1 MTDHVTT
8 AVTTLLAATEQ
19 QGPGNTLRIVLLVSM
34 VGGAL
39 LAWFLLRGYGN
50 NGDGADGAD
59 GGDGAGR
66 DGSSG
71 SAESAEGVKIMENE
85 GTEKDARDA
94 NA

>member
-50 NGDGADGAD
+50 NGDGADG
-59 GGDGAGR
+59 GDGAGR

>member
-19 QGPGNTLRIVLLVSM
+19 QGPGNTLRVVLLVSI

-39 LAWFLLRGYGN
+39 LAWFLLRGYGDK
-50 NGDGADGAD
+50 GDGAE
-59 GGDGAGR
+59 R
-66 DGSSG
+66 DER
-71 SAESAEGVKIMENE
+71 AESPKSPESPESPENVKIVEN
-85 GTEKDARDA
+85 GVTEKDARDA